1 VVYFCRPQL
10 DRELF
15 IQVVRVPRHAAPH
28 PSIHLR
34 VHLLAICAVALHEQQ
49 RASTGA
55 DTSSIHSKE
64 AQKLHDVLALI
75 VALITKAEP
84 NRGQDSSDC
93 AGQYLETLCQQPSL
107 QQQLKGLLH
116 AQLVRAC
123 SGSEASKPTT
133 AFIQSGVYRSAEER
147 SVVEAWTMALQYL
160 STAAARAGADASIL
174 RQIQDQLLVLDGTEA
189 KVVFQ
194 GAKKAVKTKK
204 EPREGITD
212 LAGLVA
218 AASALRLW
226 TSLVQL
232 TAVPETNPAE
242 QSRQSGDTDD
252 GQHGQGTEEK
262 AVENDNHGNDALAQ
276 QLSAYLDAAM
286 RTLRNI
292 AGTVERCVTKSS
304 AADCC
309 DAHAM
314 LFCIADV
321 LCAAA
326 RPLSISLYLAGRLKD
341 QVRFIFYQV
350 CPQRQHFSIPVLM
363 SVACEQISILKV
375 LKELCTAL
383 PNTVAPEL
391 HSACRELRTFRLTA
405 LALTGTYSKADFD
418 ELTHSSALNV
428 SCAAPGALT
437 ATANGPTAGNGGHS
451 AVEHFMAVCLA
462 LLCSEDATQQHVFLA
477 SDVSVTDA
485 AKLPNCANEFVVLAK
500 GAYQECIAQSK
511 RSSTSVSADCTL
523 TWVCLLCTKVLMLVY
538 CDVQSAHVW
547 SGYATS
553 AAQKCLSSRP
563 LHAPECTLALCEA
576 VLQRAELYEHCGN
589 LDGCLVYLR
598 EATHIAQRLHSPAM
612 CNIVALHTL
621 RIWQRSAS
629 PKLHNAVDELL
640 GGTEAE
646 RIYSSPWQLQDELSR
661 ATRAAAATSDALFCL
676 RPDGDHTAQVPDLQT
691 LKFRHMLRYWDATP
705 AVSGAVEE
713 QHSTCTAEL
722 GDPRTPV
729 YHTFLPSSLRS
740 ELKAATT
747 TPYALSRV
755 ALSGCTAG
763 TAGVSATARE
773 GSTEALLPRVAETG
787 AFDTIRDTRRRMAL
801 ELVAQCSTPEV
812 TGGQATVPAQTAF
825 LAGAASCG
833 VAAECLDDAREPRR
847 GSSSAGETESSA
859 GEGGDCDSDR
869 TTADAALSV
878 AALSDAS
885 ECLTK
890 ALLGCPASAD
900 FLFQKLR
907 QMLRHCDAISNCHN
921 GASASAVCFLTV
933 DAASN
938 VLLVGRLGSGGV
950 PLIAALPMQ
959 DRLQQLLTRWNELQ
973 ERNQAMLRQGL
984 DVAHITQLS
993 DEHKRAWW
1001 AARQK
1006 YDADMESTL
1015 GDFQELLGPWRVLLS
1030 TAAATVHVSAAQV
1043 SVTLAP
1049 VLQQVLHAQPP
1060 AATAGKKKSAA
1071 STISA
1076 TPPVSASTAPN
1087 YDSVAEWL
1095 SLLFSNTAPC
1105 GAHPTRTMQ
1114 LSQAEVTEAVTALMS
1129 SVLAVP
1135 ASTLDEARLQAGVAA
1150 LLTLAACQ
1158 QVTSDNS
1165 TDARPPDTPLHNP
1178 AMTEAELNSLK
1189 VTELRALLKEAGLD
1203 AVGKKQDLVNRMVE
1217 HYASVCH
1224 SNSCSVPGATE
1235 DIATARGLDTTASA
1249 AQATGH
1255 LVLVL
1260 DEQLQRLP
1268 VECMPALRTM
1278 SCSRVPS
1285 FAVLLTLIDSA
1296 LNSPPQAAVSTNTAD
1311 EVEGLTRGVSA
1322 ITVSPKSGR
1331 SSGAKCAAGKKQ
1343 PTDGLGDN
1351 KENSATSCARKLAK
1365 PNTTASTND
1374 GAAGDTWKSVSVE
1387 RGWYALDIEGNL
1399 PATRDT
1405 LQPFLSPYSQQWAW
1419 RSVVAT
1425 VPPEDTTR

>member
-1 VVYFCRPQL
+1 MLVV
-10 DRELF
+10 
-15 IQVVRVPRHAAPH
+15 
-28 PSIHLR
+28 
-34 VHLLAICAVALHEQQ
+34 
-49 RASTGA
+49 
-55 DTSSIHSKE
+55 
-64 AQKLHDVLALI
+64 
-75 VALITKAEP
+75 
-84 NRGQDSSDC
+84 
-93 AGQYLETLCQQPSL
+93 
-107 QQQLKGLLH
+107 
-116 AQLVRAC
+116 
-123 SGSEASKPTT
+123 
-133 AFIQSGVYRSAEER
+133 
-147 SVVEAWTMALQYL
+147 
-160 STAAARAGADASIL
+160 
-174 RQIQDQLLVLDGTEA
+174 
-189 KVVFQ
+189 
-194 GAKKAVKTKK
+194 
-204 EPREGITD
+204 
-212 LAGLVA
+212 
-218 AASALRLW
+218 
-226 TSLVQL
+226 
-232 TAVPETNPAE
+232 
-242 QSRQSGDTDD
+242 
-252 GQHGQGTEEK
+252 
-262 AVENDNHGNDALAQ
+262 
-276 QLSAYLDAAM
+276 
-286 RTLRNI
+286 
-292 AGTVERCVTKSS
+292 
-304 AADCC
+304 
-309 DAHAM
+309 
-314 LFCIADV
+314 
-321 LCAAA
+321 
-326 RPLSISLYLAGRLKD
+326 
-341 QVRFIFYQV
+341 
-350 CPQRQHFSIPVLM
+350 
-363 SVACEQISILKV
+363 CEQVTIFKV
-375 LKELCTAL
+375 LKELCNAL
-383 PNTVAPEL
+383 PSTVAPEL
-391 HSACRELRTFRLTA
+391 HSVCRELRTFRLTT
-405 LALTGTYSKADFD
+405 LALTGTYSIADLD
-418 ELTHSSALNV
+418 DLTHSAALNV
-428 SCAAPGALT
+428 SRAAPGALT

-451 AVEHFMAVCLA
+451 AVEHFMAVCLV
-462 LLCSEDATQQHVFLA
+462 LLYSEDTPQQRAFPA
-477 SDVSVTDA
+477 SCASVTDA
-485 AKLPNCANEFVVLAK
+485 AKLPSSATEFAVLAK

-511 RSSTSVSADCTL
+511 RSSTGGSADCTL
-523 TWVCLLCTKVLMLVY
+523 TWVCILCTKVLMLVY
-538 CDVQSAHVW
+538 SDVQSAHVW

-553 AAQKCLSSRP
+553 AAQKYLSSQP

-598 EATHIAQRLHSPAM
+598 EATHIAQRLYSPAM

-661 ATRAAAATSDALFCL
+661 ATRAAAATLDELFCL
-676 RPDGDHTAQVPDLQT
+676 RPDGDHTAQVPDLQK
-691 LKFRHMLRYWDATP
+691 LQFRYMLRYWDTTP
-705 AVSGAVEE
+705 AVSGAEEE

-740 ELKAATT
+740 QLKAVVAA
-747 TPYALSRV
+747 PYTLSRV
-755 ALSGCTAG
+755 ALSGCTARAPG
-763 TAGVSATARE
+763 ASCPSRE
-773 GSTEALLPRVAETG
+773 GSTKVLLCSVTQTG
-787 AFDTIRDTRRRMAL
+787 AFDAIRDTRRRMAL
-801 ELVAQCSTPEV
+801 ELVAQSSTPEA
-812 TGGQATVPAQTAF
+812 TDGQATDSALTVF
-825 LAGAASCG
+825 LAGSASCG
-833 VAAECLDDAREPRR
+833 VAAECLRDAKEPRR
-847 GSSSAGETESSA
+847 GRSSAGETESSA

-869 TTADAALSV
+869 ATADAALSA

-885 ECLTK
+885 ECVTK
-890 ALLGCPASAD
+890 ALLGFPASAD

-907 QMLRHCDAISNCHN
+907 QMLRHCDTISNCHN
-921 GASASAVCFLTV
+921 SAGTSAVCFLTV

-938 VLLVGRLGSGGV
+938 VLLVGRLDSSGF

-959 DRLQQLLTRWNELQ
+959 DRLHQLLRRWDELQ

-1006 YDADMESTL
+1006 YDADIESTL

-1030 TAAATVHVSAAQV
+1030 TSAGTVHITATQV
-1043 SVTLAP
+1043 RDALEP
-1049 VLQQVLHAQPP
+1049 LLQQLHPAQPST
-1060 AATAGKKKSAA
+1060 ATAGRKKSTA
-1071 STISA
+1071 STTSTTLSSA
-1076 TPPVSASTAPN
+1076 APS
-1087 YDSVAEWL
+1087 YESIAEWL

-1285 FAVLLTLIDSA
+1285 FAVLLTLIDAA
-1296 LNSPPQAAVSTNTAD
+1296 LNSPPHAAVSTNSAD

-1331 SSGAKCAAGKKQ
+1331 SGDAKCTGGKKET
-1343 PTDGLGDN
+1343 TDRLSDN
-1351 KENSATSCARKLAK
+1351 KENSTSRARKTTT
-1365 PNTTASTND
+1365 PSNTASSND
-1374 GAAGDTWKSVSVE
+1374 SATGHAWKSVSVE
-1387 RGWYALDIEGNL
+1387 GGWYALDIEGNL

>member
-1 VVYFCRPQL
+1 LVVYFCRPQL
-10 DRELF
+10 NRELF
-15 IQVVRVPRHAAPH
+15 IQVVRVPRHAAPLS
-28 PSIHLR
+28 SIHLR
-34 VHLLAICAVALHEQQ
+34 VHLLATCAVALHELQ
-49 RASTGA
+49 RSSTSA
-55 DTSSIHSKE
+55 DTSSIHLKE

-75 VALITKAEP
+75 VVLVAKAEQ
-84 NRGQDSSDC
+84 NRGQDSSGC
-93 AGQYLETLCQQPSL
+93 VGQYLQTLCQQPSL
-107 QQQLKGLLH
+107 QQQLKGSLH
-116 AQLVRAC
+116 AQLVRVFA
-123 SGSEASKPTT
+123 GPEMATPTT

-147 SVVEAWTMALQYL
+147 SAVETWAGALQYL
-160 STAAARAGADASIL
+160 SSAGARASADASML
-174 RQIQDQLLVLDGTEA
+174 RQIQDQLLVVDSTEA

-194 GAKKAVKTKK
+194 GAKKAAKTKK
-204 EPREGITD
+204 EPKEDITD
-212 LAGLVA
+212 LEGLVT

-226 TSLVQL
+226 SGLVQL
-232 TAVPETNPAE
+232 TAVPDATPA
-242 QSRQSGDTDD
+242 QHSRQSGETHDD
-252 GQHGQGTEEK
+252 QHGQGIEEK

-286 RTLRNI
+286 KVIRSI
-292 AGTVERCVTKSS
+292 AGAVERCVTKSS
-304 AADCC
+304 ESGSADSN
-309 DAHAM
+309 AM
-314 LFCIADV
+314 LFCAADV
-321 LCAAA
+321 LCAVA
-326 RPLSISLYLAGRLKD
+326 RPLSTSLYLAGRLKD

-350 CPQRQHFSIPVLM
+350 CTQRQHFSIPVLM
-363 SVACEQISILKV
+363 SVACEQISISKALN
-375 LKELCTAL
+375 ELRNAL
-383 PNTVAPEL
+383 PSTVAPDL
-391 HSACRELRTFRLTA
+391 HSVCRELRTFRLTT
-405 LALTGTYSKADFD
+405 LALTGTYSIADLD
-418 ELTHSSALNV
+418 DLTHSAALNV
-428 SCAAPGALT
+428 SCAAHGALT
-437 ATANGPTAGNGGHS
+437 ATANGSTAGNGGHS
-451 AVEHFMAVCLA
+451 VVEHFMTVCLA
-462 LLCSEDATQQHVFLA
+462 LLYSEDATQQQAFLA
-477 SDVSVTDA
+477 SCAAATDGS
-485 AKLPNCANEFVVLAK
+485 KLPSSATEFVVLAK

-511 RSSTSVSADCTL
+511 RSSTGGSADRTL

-612 CNIVALHTL
+612 RNIVALHTL

-646 RIYSSPWQLQDELSR
+646 RIYSSPWQLQDEHNR
-661 ATRAAAATSDALFCL
+661 AARAAAATLDALFCL
-676 RPDGDHTAQVPDLQT
+676 RSDGDHTAQVPDPQT
-691 LKFRHMLRYWDATP
+691 LRFRHMQRYWDVSP
-705 AVSGAVEE
+705 AVSGAAEE
-713 QHSTCTAEL
+713 QHLTCTSEL

-747 TPYALSRV
+747 TPCTLSSV
-755 ALSGCTAG
+755 VLSGCTAG
-763 TAGVSATARE
+763 TVRVSVTPKG
-773 GSTEALLPRVAETG
+773 GSTEALLLRVTQTG
-787 AFDTIRDTRRRMAL
+787 ALDAIRDTRRRMAL
-801 ELVAQCSTPEV
+801 ELVAQSSTPEV

-833 VAAECLDDAREPRR
+833 VAAECLGDSKEPRR
-847 GSSSAGETESSA
+847 GSLSAGETESSV
-859 GEGGDCDSDR
+859 GEEGDCDSDR
-869 TTADAALSV
+869 AAADAALSV

-1006 YDADMESTL
+1006 YDADIESTL

-1043 SVTLAP
+1043 SVALAP

-1076 TPPVSASTAPN
+1076 TPLVSASTAPN
-1087 YDSVAEWL
+1087 YDSGAEWL

-1105 GAHPTRTMQ
+1105 GAHPTRTMH

-1203 AVGKKQDLVNRMVE
+1203 AVGKKQDLVCRLLE
-1217 HYASVCH
+1217 HYTSSRHGSSSVAE
-1224 SNSCSVPGATE
+1224 ATE
-1235 DIATARGLDTTASA
+1235 TIATARDLDTTASA

-1255 LVLVL
+1255 LVLIL

-1285 FAVLLTLIDSA
+1285 FAVLLTLIDAA
-1296 LNSPPQAAVSTNTAD
+1296 LSSPSQAAAPTNTAD
-1311 EVEGLTRGVSA
+1311 EVEALTHGINAIVVSA
-1322 ITVSPKSGR
+1322 ASSR
-1331 SSGAKCAAGKKQ
+1331 SSGAKCAAGKKVTTNGQ
-1343 PTDGLGDN
+1343 DDN
-1351 KENSATSCARKLAK
+1351 KENSTTSCARKLTKAG
-1365 PNTTASTND
+1365 TTACTND
-1374 GAAGDTWKSVSVE
+1374 SATGDAWKSVSVE

-1399 PATRDT
+1399 PVTRDT